1 MRFLRCPELEK
12 ETGRIRRNGPQM
24 RSFRSRLLLPT
35 LLLVWAILG
44 LAAWFTNYTL
54 NELQTSLQQHY
65 GESLRIEAGDLL
77 LRIKGRTFQ
86 ECELEVTSFQSR
98 VGAYAWVGNLAENKS
113 FHPKWVPQSY
123 PGVMEADR
131 QELRRWGVTNQAT
144 GARVESIGPPRLLF
158 FAGQADSPITL
169 VLCLPN
175 WNEPLARARSTIWA
189 AMLGLAGLAL
199 IGVSLVSSWS
209 ASPVRALASFAS
221 DTLDGK
227 NVAGP
232 HTEIR
237 ELAVLEA
244 AVVQLERNQRQTTIL
259 GTPETES
266 SLTSLPGPAVF
277 RAALSEKIDQRLPFA
292 AALVDLSHF
301 RPFNRR
307 YGLRK
312 GDEVLLKMTAI
323 LQEILRE
330 QSPDSHLLA
339 HVGAD
344 RFLFMAAPANI
355 EVICTDFL
363 RRFDLEILSLYSP
376 LERAEGAIKL
386 RNRMGVVESF
396 PLMQALVAVS
406 TNLKRPIVHLAQ
418 VESILSEIR
427 DHIKRQNQSSYMLD
441 RRTGGDETLF
451 TGETVEEAVVVEK

>member
-1 MRFLRCPELEK
+1 M
-12 ETGRIRRNGPQM
+12 Q
-24 RSFRSRLLLPT
+24 SFRSRLLLPM

-44 LAAWFTNYTL
+44 LAAWSTEYSL
-54 NELQTSLQQHY
+54 NKLQASLQVQY
-65 GESLRIEAGDLL
+65 GEALRIEAGDLL

-86 ECELEVTSFQSR
+86 ECEQEVTSFQSH
-98 VGAYAWVGNLAENKS
+98 VGAYAWLGNLAENKT
-113 FHPKWVPQSY
+113 FHPKSVVLNY
-123 PGVMEADR
+123 PGVLEADR
-131 QELRRWGVTNQAT
+131 EELLRWGMTNQAT
-144 GARVESIGPPRLLF
+144 GARSESIGPPRLLF

-175 WNEPLARARSTIWA
+175 WNEPLASARSTTWTA
-189 AMLGLAGLAL
+189 TLGLAGFAL
-199 IGVSLVSSWS
+199 LGVLLVASWS
-209 ASPVRALASFAS
+209 SGPVRALARFAS

-237 ELAVLEA
+237 ELAVLES

-259 GTPETES
+259 GTPDTES
-266 SLTSLPGPAVF
+266 SLTSLPGAAVF
-277 RAALSEKIDQRLPFA
+277 RAALSEKIEQRLPFA
-292 AALVDLSHF
+292 AALVDLSYF

-312 GDEVLLKMTAI
+312 GDEVLLKMTSI

-330 QSPDSHLLA
+330 NSPDSHLLA

-344 RFLFMAAPANI
+344 RFLFLAAPANI
-355 EVICTDFL
+355 DLICTEFL
-363 RRFDLEILSLYSP
+363 RRFELEILTLYSP
-376 LERAEGAIKL
+376 QERSEGAIKL
-386 RNRMGVVESF
+386 RSRMGVVESF
-396 PLMQALVAVS
+396 PLMQALMAVS

-418 VESILSEIR
+418 VESILTEIR
-427 DHIKRQNQSSYMLD
+427 DHLKRQNQSGYMLD

-451 TGETVEEAVVVEK
+451 TGETVEEAVVVER

>member
-1 MRFLRCPELEK
+1 
-12 ETGRIRRNGPQM
+12 M
-24 RSFRSRLLLPT
+24 RSFRSRQLLPT
-35 LLLVWAILG
+35 LLVVWAILG
-44 LAAWFTNYTL
+44 LGAWATAYAL
-54 NELQTSLQQHY
+54 NELQTSLQLRY
-65 GESLRIEAGDLL
+65 GEALRLEAGDLL
-77 LRIKGRTFQ
+77 VRIKGRTFQ

-113 FHPKWVPQSY
+113 FHPAWVARSY
-123 PGVMEADR
+123 PGVMEADH
-131 QELRRWGVTNQAT
+131 QELRRWGITNQAT
-144 GARVESIGPPRLLF
+144 GAHLESIGPPRLLF

-175 WNEPLARARSTIWA
+175 WNEPLARARSTMGA
-189 AMLGLAGLAL
+189 ALLGLAGLAL

-209 ASPVRALASFAS
+209 ASPVRTLARFAS

-244 AVVQLERNQRQTTIL
+244 AVVQLERNQRQTTTIL

-266 SLTSLPGPAVF
+266 SLTSLPGAAAF

-292 AALVDLSHF
+292 AALVDLSYF

-307 YGLRK
+307 YGLRL

-344 RFLFMAAPANI
+344 RFLFLAAPANI

-427 DHIKRQNQSSYMLD
+427 DHLKRQNQSSFMLD

>member
-1 MRFLRCPELEK
+1 
-12 ETGRIRRNGPQM
+12 M
-24 RSFRSRLLLPT
+24 RSFRSRLLVPT
-35 LLLVWAILG
+35 LLLVWTILG
-44 LAAWFTNYTL
+44 LAAWSTVYVL
-54 NELQTSLQQHY
+54 NRLQTSMQLQY
-65 GESLRIEAGDLL
+65 GEALRIEASDLL
-77 LRIKGRTFQ
+77 VQIKGRTFQ

-98 VGAYAWVGNLAENKS
+98 VGAYAWIGNLAENKS
-113 FHPKWVPQSY
+113 FHPKWVAQSY
-123 PGVMEADR
+123 PGVIEADR
-131 QELRRWGVTNQAT
+131 QELLRWGVTNQAT
-144 GARVESIGPPRLLF
+144 GARVESIGPSRLLF

-175 WNEPLARARSTIWA
+175 WNEPLARARSTVWA
-189 AMLGLAGLAL
+189 AVLGLAGFAL
-199 IGVSLVSSWS
+199 IGVLVISNWSS
-209 ASPVRALASFAS
+209 SPVRALARFAS
-221 DTLDGK
+221 DTLDGR

-244 AVVQLERNQRQTTIL
+244 AVVQLERNQRQTTIM
-259 GTPETES
+259 GTPDTES
-266 SLTSLPGPAVF
+266 SLTNLPGAAVF
-277 RAALSEKIDQRLPFA
+277 RAALSERIDQRLPFA
-292 AALVDLSHF
+292 AALVDLSYF
-301 RPFNRR
+301 RSFNRR

-312 GDEVLLKMTAI
+312 GDEVLLKMATI
-323 LQEILRE
+323 LQEVLRE
-330 QSPDSHLLA
+330 HSPDSHLLT

-344 RFLFMAAPANI
+344 RFLFLAAPANI
-355 EVICTDFL
+355 ELICSEFL
-363 RRFDLEILSLYSP
+363 RRFELEILTLYSP
-376 LERAEGAIKL
+376 QERAEGAIKL

-396 PLMQALVAVS
+396 PMMQALVAVS